1 MKKIMIAAC
10 AIALAGLT
18 QAASVGWGY
27 GGAISNAEAKGSAY
41 SFFVIG
47 QNGVT
52 SEAQIS
58 AMIAAGTDV
67 SAYAF
72 GSGTTTANGIVN
84 QPAASS
90 GKTITVTETTT
101 LEGFMVIFNDDK
113 VADATKF
120 LVIGNDDCGTVNG
133 FSKTAGSTT
142 ASVNFAAGNVANYVN
157 NASNWQDI
165 PEPTS
170 GLLLLLGVA
179 GLALKRK
186 RA

>member
-1 MKKIMIAAC
+1 MKKMIIAAC

-18 QAASVGWGY
+18 QAATVGWGY
-27 GGAISNAEAKGSAY
+27 GGIISNAEAKGSAY
-41 SFFVIG
+41 SFFLIG

-52 SEAQIS
+52 SESQI
-58 AMIAAGTDV
+58 ADMIAAGTDV

-72 GSGTTTANGIVN
+72 GSGTTSDKGIVSML
-84 QPAASS
+84 PANS
-90 GKTITVTETTT
+90 GKTIDITETTT

-120 LVIGNDDCGTVNG
+120 LVIGNDDCGTANGYKKTLTVN
-133 FSKTAGSTT
+133 STT
-142 ASVNFAAGNVANYVN
+142 ANFQAGNAANYVN

>member
-1 MKKIMIAAC
+1 MKKMIIAAC

-18 QAASVGWGY
+18 QAATVGWGY
-27 GGAISNAEAKGSAY
+27 AGAISNAEAKGSAY
-41 SFFVIG
+41 SFFLIG

-52 SEAQIS
+52 SEAQI
-58 AMIAAGTDV
+58 ADMIAAGTDV

-84 QPAASS
+84 VSPANS
-90 GKTITVTETTT
+90 GKTITVASETVV
-101 LEGFMVIFNDDK
+101 EGFMVVFNNASA
-113 VADATKF
+113 ADATKF
-120 LVIGNDDCGTVNG
+120 LVIGNDDCGLANGYAKTV
-133 FSKTAGSTT
+133 APTT
-142 ASVNFAAGNVANYVN
+142 ANVSFAAGNVANYVN

>member
-1 MKKIMIAAC
+1 MKKMIIAAC

-18 QAASVGWGY
+18 QAATVGWGY

-41 SFFVIG
+41 AFFLIG

-52 SEAQIS
+52 SEAQI
-58 AMIAAGTDV
+58 ADMIAAGTDV
-67 SAYAF
+67 STYAF
-72 GSGTTTANGIVN
+72 GTGTTTANGIVN
-84 QPAASS
+84 VAPVNS
-90 GKTITVTETTT
+90 GKSITVTETTT
-101 LEGFMVIFNDDK
+101 VEGFMVIFNDAT

-133 FSKTAGSTT
+133 YSKSVGTSTATVAFS
-142 ASVNFAAGNVANYVN
+142 AGNVANYVN
-157 NASNWQDI
+157 NTANWQDI

>member
-1 MKKIMIAAC
+1 MKKMIIAAC

-18 QAASVGWGY
+18 QAATVGWGY
-27 GGAISNAEAKGSAY
+27 GGAISNAEAKSSAY
-41 SFFVIG
+41 AFFLIG

-52 SEAQIS
+52 SESQI
-58 AMIAAGTDV
+58 ADMIAAGTDV

-72 GSGTTTANGIVN
+72 GAGTTTANGTVN
-84 QPAASS
+84 VVPTAS
-90 GKTITVTETTT
+90 GKSITVAGDTVV
-101 LEGFMVIFNDDK
+101 EGFMVIFNDAT

-120 LVIGNDDCGTVNG
+120 LVIGNDDCGLANGYKKTVG
-133 FSKTAGSTT
+133 ASTAAVAFT
-142 ASVNFAAGNVANYVN
+142 AGNVANYVN
-157 NASNWQDI
+157 NTANWQDI

-179 GLALKRK
+179 GLALRRR

>member
-1 MKKIMIAAC
+1 MKKMIIAAC

-18 QAASVGWGY
+18 QAATVGWGY
-27 GGAISNAEAKGSAY
+27 AGAISNAEAKGSAY
-41 SFFVIG
+41 AFFIIG

-52 SEAQIS
+52 SEAQI
-58 AMIAAGTDV
+58 ADMISAGTDV

-72 GSGTTTANGIVN
+72 GTGTTTANGIVN
-84 QPAASS
+84 QAAATS
-90 GKTITVTETTT
+90 GKTIDITGDTT
-101 LEGFMVIFNDDK
+101 LEAFMVVFNDAT

-120 LVIGNDDCGTVNG
+120 LVIGNDDCGLANG
-133 FSKTAGSTT
+133 YKKTLNASSTT
-142 ASVNFAAGNVANYVN
+142 ANFAAGNVANYVN

>member
-1 MKKIMIAAC
+1 MKKMIIAAC

-18 QAASVGWGY
+18 QAASIGWGY
-27 GGAISNAEAKGSAY
+27 GGAISNAEAKSSAY
-41 SFFVIG
+41 AFFLIG

-52 SEAQIS
+52 SESQI
-58 AMIAAGTDV
+58 ADMVAAGTDV

-72 GSGTTTANGIVN
+72 GSGTTSDRGIVTVLPANG
-84 QPAASS
+84 
-90 GKTITVTETTT
+90 GTISVADTTT
-101 LEGFMVIFNDDK
+101 FEGFMVIFNN
-113 VADATKF
+113 ASASDATKF
-120 LVIGNDDCGTVNG
+120 LVIGNDDCGTANG
-133 FSKTAGSTT
+133 FKKDIGPTT
-142 ASVNFAAGNVANYVN
+142 GNVSFAAGNVANYVN
-157 NASNWQDI
+157 NAANWQDI

>member
-1 MKKIMIAAC
+1 MKKMLIAAC
-10 AIALAGLT
+10 AIALAGLA
-18 QAASVGWGY
+18 QAATVGWGY
-27 GGAISNAEAKGSAY
+27 GGAISNADAKGSAY
-41 SFFVIG
+41 SFFLIG

-52 SEAQIS
+52 SESQI
-58 AMIAAGTDV
+58 ADMIAAGTDV

-72 GSGTTTANGIVN
+72 GSGTTTSTGTLTVA
-84 QPAASS
+84 PAAS
-90 GKTITVTETTT
+90 GKTISVAEQTSVQAF
-101 LEGFMVIFNDDK
+101 LVIFNDAT

-120 LVIGNDDCGTVNG
+120 LVIGNDDCGLANG
-133 FSKTAGSTT
+133 FNKTVGPTT

>member
-1 MKKIMIAAC
+1 MKKMIIAAC

-18 QAASVGWGY
+18 QAATVGWGY
-27 GGAISNAEAKGSAY
+27 AGSISNAEAKGSAY
-41 SFFVIG
+41 AFFIIG

-52 SEAQIS
+52 SEAQI
-58 AMIAAGTDV
+58 ADMISAGTDV

-72 GSGTTTANGIVN
+72 GTGKTTANGIVN
-84 QPAASS
+84 QAAATS
-90 GKTITVTETTT
+90 GKTIDITGDTT
-101 LEGFMVIFNDDK
+101 LEAFMVVFNDDT

-120 LVIGNDDCGTVNG
+120 LVIGNDDCGLANG
-133 FSKTAGSTT
+133 YKKTLNASSTT
-142 ASVNFAAGNVANYVN
+142 ANFAAGNVANYVN
-157 NASNWQDI
+157 NSSNWQDI

>member
-1 MKKIMIAAC
+1 MKKMIIAAC

-18 QAASVGWGY
+18 QAATVGWGY

-41 SFFVIG
+41 SFFIIG

-52 SEAQIS
+52 SESQI
-58 AMIAAGTDV
+58 ADLVAAGTDV

-72 GSGTTTANGIVN
+72 GSGTTSAAGLASVLPAN
-84 QPAASS
+84 S
-90 GKTITVTETTT
+90 GKSISITEETT
-101 LEGFMVIFNDDK
+101 LEAFMVIFNDDK
-113 VADATKF
+113 AADATKF
-120 LVIGNDDCGTVNG
+120 LVIGNDDCALANG
-133 FSKTAGSTT
+133 FKKTLTASSTT
-142 ASVNFAAGNVANYVN
+142 ANFQAGNMANYIN
-157 NASNWQDI
+157 NAANWQDI